1 MGKRTHGID
10 AYPSAELEKAEVS
23 SINATSS
30 SVSLSHVLHALH
42 ETEEERVLRIQ
53 KLFGFFDTTHKG
65 FMDHSDIEK
74 GFKSLGI
81 PTQYKYAK
89 DLLSVCDANHDGQVD
104 FEEFCEYMDDKE
116 LELYT
121 IFREVN
127 VACSGSVL
135 PEELHAALQRSGIQL
150 SKDELTSFVE
160 HIDKD
165 SNGVITFEEWRDFL
179 LLYPLRVTMT
189 NIYQYW
195 GKVCQVDIGEQ
206 VVIPEGISRQLNA
219 SKYLLAGGV
228 AGALSRT
235 ATAPF
240 DRVKVLMQVQA
251 HPTRGKSN
259 FLPCFYKVYKD
270 SGLVGFF
277 RGNGLNVVKVAPE
290 SAIKFYAY
298 EMIKGSIG
306 KLDSRGNFEEIGVA
320 GRLFAGG
327 AAGAVAQTAIY
338 PLELVKTRLQTFV
351 GKDGKVPSLLKLSKD
366 IMQQEG
372 PLAFF
377 RGLLP
382 SVIGIIP
389 YAGIDLATYE
399 SLKKSSRKWL
409 PANQEPGPLIQLS
422 CGMLSGAVG
431 ATCVYPLQLVR
442 TRLQA
447 QGLNSAVR
455 YKGMVDAFQR
465 IWREEGVRAFYKG
478 LFPNLLKVLPAASIT
493 YITYEEMKK
502 QLSL

>member
-1 MGKRTHGID
+1 MGEGDNGID
-10 AYPSAELEKAEVS
+10 DWSLAETQKGGVIGS
-23 SINATSS
+23 NATSS
-30 SVSLSHVLHALH
+30 SVALSHVLHALH

-53 KLFGFFDTTHKG
+53 KLFDFFDIAHKG
-65 FMDHSDIEK
+65 HIDHSDIKK

-89 DLLSVCDANHDGQVD
+89 DLLNVCDANNDGQVD

-121 IFREVN
+121 MFKEVN
-127 VACSGSVL
+127 VAHSGSVL
-135 PEELHAALQRSGIQL
+135 PEELLSALQQAGIQL
-150 SKDELTSFVE
+150 SKQELISFVE

-165 SNGVITFEEWRDFL
+165 SNGIITFEEWRDFL
-179 LLYPLRVTMT
+179 LLYPHRATMT
-189 NIYQYW
+189 SIYQYW
-195 GKVCQVDIGEQ
+195 EKVCQVDIGEQ
-206 VVIPEGISRQLNA
+206 VVIPEGISRQSNA
-219 SKYLLAGGV
+219 FKYLLAGGV
-228 AGALSRT
+228 AGAMSRT

-240 DRVKVLMQVQA
+240 DRVKVLLQVQT
-251 HPTRGKSN
+251 HPKKGNSN
-259 FLPCFYKVYKD
+259 VLHCSYKIYKD

-277 RGNGLNVVKVAPE
+277 RGNGLNVLKVAPE

-298 EMIKGSIG
+298 EVFKSTMVKS
-306 KLDSRGNFEEIGVA
+306 DNRGNPEEIKA
-320 GRLFAGG
+320 MGRLLAGG
-327 AAGAVAQTAIY
+327 AAGAVAQTSIY
-338 PLELVKTRLQTFV
+338 PLELVKTRLQTYV
-351 GKDGKVPSLLKLSKD
+351 GNDGKAPSLFKLSKD
-366 IMQQEG
+366 ILQQEG
-372 PLAFF
+372 PRGFY

-382 SVIGIIP
+382 STLGIIP

-399 SLKKSSRKWL
+399 SLKKSAKKLL
-409 PANQEPGPLIQLS
+409 PANQEPGPLIQLC
-422 CGMLSGAVG
+422 CGMFSGALG

-447 QGLNSAVR
+447 QRMNSAVR

-465 IWREEGVRAFYKG
+465 IWREEGFLAFYKG

-502 QLSL
+502 RLSL